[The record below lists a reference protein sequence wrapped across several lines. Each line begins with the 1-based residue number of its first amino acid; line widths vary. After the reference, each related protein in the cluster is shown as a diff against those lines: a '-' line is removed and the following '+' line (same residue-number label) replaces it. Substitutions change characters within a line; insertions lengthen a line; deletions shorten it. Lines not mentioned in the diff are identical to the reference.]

1 MPSEKVEEA
10 RVRRAARRRA
20 MRLCKSRSR
29 RPDDPEFGRY
39 HVVDHRN
46 MVVFG
51 CDGRQFDATLAEVD
65 GFLAEGPPA
74 RP

>member
-1 MPSEKVEEA
+1 
-10 RVRRAARRRA
+10 